1 MEDPS
6 EYSLALA
13 PFRSLHLDYCYRKT
27 SQNQNKKHTTQYL
40 FFFFFV
46 LFLKKI
52 RIMGCQKLFATFIQK
67 YFIMLFLK
75 NKN

>member
-27 SQNQNKKHTTQYL
+27 SQNQNKNTQL
-40 FFFFFV
+40 NIFFFFFCSFSKKDQNNGMSETFCNFHSKV
-46 LFLKKI
+46 FYYAFLEK
-52 RIMGCQKLFATFIQK
+52 
-67 YFIMLFLK
+67 
-75 NKN
+75 